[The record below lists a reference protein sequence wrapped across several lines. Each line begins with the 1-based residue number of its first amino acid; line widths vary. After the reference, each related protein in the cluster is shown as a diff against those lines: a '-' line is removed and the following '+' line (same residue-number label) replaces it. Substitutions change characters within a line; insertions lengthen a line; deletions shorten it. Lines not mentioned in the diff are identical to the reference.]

1 MIVRKLFPAFM
12 KLNDCFHLNDCVLSM
27 VPHAGQNTIRLC
39 KVSGQMPL
47 AFDIAMDKKAIL
59 LLAQE
64 LTGSEEKAR
73 SFLNSFK
80 LDIQNFDHFLSESVQ
95 RKNNH
100 SAPQCKH
107 NDAD

>member
-1 MIVRKLFPAFM
+1 
-12 KLNDCFHLNDCVLSM
+12 
-27 VPHAGQNTIRLC
+27 
-39 KVSGQMPL
+39 MPL
-47 AFDIAMDKKAIL
+47 AFDFTVDKKTIL
-59 LLAQE
+59 LLAQD
-64 LTGSEEKAR
+64 LKGSKENAR

-95 RKNNH
+95 RKNNY